1 MTADTISIVVPE
13 GAEHGDVLTFVAAG
27 GQEMEIP
34 VPFGSKP
41 GDELQIQVASNDSSQ
56 ASATAEATNENKDD
70 TVSQFDLGDGKVLEL
85 MSRLPEEMR
94 DGGEASVDDD
104 DDNTNDGTFSLP
116 WQSGLELT
124 RRWNEIP
131 LDSKPKR
138 ILELGSGSLGLVGMS
153 FAAKLQ
159 SKLAENAV
167 VVLTDVLTAIP
178 LLQHNLER
186 NQAIFPSA
194 SIQAR
199 SLRWTIDNDEATSTG
214 TTEAPH
220 DCLFGSD
227 LLYNEK
233 YIPHLVATTKRLLHP
248 TKGVFILAV
257 RWRKPDI
264 ERDFF
269 RDTGL
274 EWELVK
280 SSSSPGC
287 CQLDWKDFGDPSNE
301 DSNLYFHQTQISVEG
316 KPKSLADI
324 TEEDTG
330 KLSSDEFEAW
340 ERAHIQIFIGKPKKL

>member
-1 MTADTISIVVPE
+1 MTDNTISVVVPE

-34 VPFGSKP
+34 VPFGSEP
-41 GDELQIQVASNDSSQ
+41 GDVLQIQVASNDSSQ
-56 ASATAEATNENKDD
+56 TATAETNENKDD
-70 TVSQFDLGDGKVLEL
+70 MVSHFDLGHGKVLEL

-94 DGGEASVDDD
+94 AGGEANSVDA
-104 DDNTNDGTFSLP
+104 DNTNDGTFSLP

-178 LLQHNLER
+178 LLQYNLER
-186 NQAIFPSA
+186 NQAIFPSGL
-194 SIQAR
+194 IQAR
-199 SLRWTIDNDEATSTG
+199 SLKWTIDNDEATSTG
-214 TTEAPH
+214 TSEPPH

-248 TKGVFILAV
+248 TTGVFILAV

-274 EWELVK
+274 EWELVR
-280 SSSSPGC
+280 SSSSPSG
-287 CQLDWKDFGDPSNE
+287 CQLDWEDFGDPCNK

-316 KPKSLADI
+316 KTKSLAAI

-330 KLSSDEFEAW
+330 KLLSDEFEAW
-340 ERAHIQIFIGKPKKL
+340 DRAHIQIFIGKPKKL

>member
-1 MTADTISIVVPE
+1 MTVNTISVVVPE

-41 GDELQIQVASNDSSQ
+41 GDVLQIQVASNDSSQ
-56 ASATAEATNENKDD
+56 IATGETNENKDD
-70 TVSQFDLGDGKVLEL
+70 MVSHFDLGDGKVLEL
-85 MSRLPEEMR
+85 ISRLPEEMR
-94 DGGEASVDDD
+94 DDGEASASA
-104 DDNTNDGTFSLP
+104 DNTNDGTFSLP

-178 LLQHNLER
+178 LLQCNLER
-186 NQAIFPSA
+186 NQATFPSG
-194 SIQAR
+194 SIQAQP
-199 SLRWTIDNDEATSTG
+199 LRWTIDSDEATSTG
-214 TTEAPH
+214 TTEPPY

-248 TKGVFILAV
+248 TTGVFILAV

-264 ERDFF
+264 EREFF

-280 SSSSPGC
+280 SSSSPSC
-287 CQLDWKDFGDPSNE
+287 CQLDWEDFGDPSNI

-316 KPKSLADI
+316 KPKSLAAI

-330 KLSSDEFEAW
+330 KLLSDEFEAW